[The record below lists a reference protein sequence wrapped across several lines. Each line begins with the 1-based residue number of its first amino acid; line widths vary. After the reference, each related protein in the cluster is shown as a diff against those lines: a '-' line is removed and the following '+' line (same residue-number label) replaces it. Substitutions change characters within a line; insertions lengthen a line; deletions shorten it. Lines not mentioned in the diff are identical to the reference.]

1 MSISKEV
8 VAHRKNCGFLR
19 NRGTDCFSG
28 RVVSAGGVYTAE
40 DLEHIAE
47 CARKY
52 GNGKVCF
59 TSRQSAEI
67 VGIPIE
73 YTIEAFDFLAKH
85 GLHIGGTGP
94 RVRPITACKGT
105 VCVFGNADTQE
116 IARELHDRFY
126 CGMLAITLPHKFK
139 IGVGGCPNSCMKPS
153 LNDLGIEAR
162 VSFET
167 DPALCRACGKCAP
180 AAACRSGAISLL
192 DGRAVI
198 DPALCRSCGRCL
210 GTCPFGVFPKEGEP
224 RFLVTVG
231 GTWGKTRRD
240 GTPLSFMLAR
250 RELEDAVETAILWYR
265 ENGYRG
271 ERFGETI
278 DRVGIASLED
288 AIRENTLIHR
298 RDEILAAEILTRPT
312 V

>member
-8 VAHRKNCGFLR
+8 IAHRKSCGFLR
-19 NRGTDCFSG
+19 NRGTDSFSG

-73 YTIEAFDFLAKH
+73 KTIEASDFLAKH
-85 GLHIGGTGP
+85 GLYFGGTGS

-105 VCVFGNADTQE
+105 VCVFGNADTQA
-116 IARELHDRFY
+116 IAAELHDRFY
-126 CGMLAITLPHKFK
+126 LGMMAISLPHKFK

-153 LNDLGIEAR
+153 LNDVGIEAR
-162 VSFET
+162 VRFRLDT
-167 DPALCRACGKCAP
+167 ALCRGCAKCAP
-180 AAACRSGAISLL
+180 AAACRSGAISLR

-210 GTCPFGVFPKEGEP
+210 GACPFGVFPKEGETV
-224 RFLVTVG
+224 FLMTVG

-240 GTPLSFMLAR
+240 GTPLSFMIER
-250 RELEDAVETAILWYR
+250 RHLEDAVETAILWYR

-278 DRVGIASLED
+278 DRVGIAALET
-288 AIRENTLIHR
+288 AIREDTLRYR
-298 RDEILAAEILTRPT
+298 REEIIAAELREKPT

>member
-19 NRGTDCFSG
+19 NRGTDNFSG

-47 CARKY
+47 CARKF

-73 YTIEAFDFLAKH
+73 RTIEAFDFLAKH
-85 GLHIGGTGP
+85 GLHFGGTGP

-116 IARELHDRFY
+116 IASELHDRFY
-126 CGMLAITLPHKFK
+126 IGMLAVSLPHKFK

-153 LNDLGIEAR
+153 LNDVGIEAR
-162 VSFET
+162 VSFEI
-167 DPALCRACGKCAP
+167 DSALCRACGKCAP
-180 AAACRSGAISLL
+180 AAACRSNAISLRE
-192 DGRAVI
+192 GRAVI
-198 DPALCRSCGRCL
+198 DPALCRNCGRCL
-210 GTCPFGVFPKEGEP
+210 GSCPFGVFPKEGEP
-224 RFLVTVG
+224 GFLMTVG

-240 GTPLSFMLAR
+240 GTPLSQRIKLSKIG
-250 RELEDAVETAILWYR
+250 DAVETAILWYR

-278 DRVGIASLED
+278 DRVGIASLEA
-288 AIRENTLIHR
+288 AIVENTLLYR
-298 RDEILAAEILTRPT
+298 RDEILAADLREKPT

>member
-19 NRGTDCFSG
+19 NRGTDRFSG
-28 RVVSAGGVYTAE
+28 RVVTAGGVYTAE

-47 CARKY
+47 CARRY

-73 YTIEAFDFLAKH
+73 STIEAADFLAKH
-85 GLHIGGTGP
+85 GLYFGGTGP

-105 VCVFGNADTQE
+105 VCVFGNADTQA

-126 CGMLAITLPHKFK
+126 LGMMAISLPHKFK

-153 LNDLGIEAR
+153 LNDIGIEAR
-162 VSFET
+162 VRFALHT
-167 DPALCRACGKCAP
+167 DLCHGCARCAP
-180 AAACRSGAISLL
+180 AEACRSHAISLR
-192 DGRAVI
+192 DGRAAI
-198 DPALCRSCGRCL
+198 DPSLCRNCGRCL
-210 GTCPFGVFPKEGEP
+210 GKCPFGVFPEHGEAM
-224 RFLVTVG
+224 FLLTVG

-240 GTPLSFMLAR
+240 GTPLS
-250 RELEDAVETAILWYR
+250 ELIPESKLGDAVETAILWYR

-278 DRVGIASLED
+278 DRVGIASLEA
-288 AIRENTLIHR
+288 AITENTLKYR
-298 RDEILAAEILTRPT
+298 SEEIIAAELLEKPT